1 MSPKKHI
8 EIFQYGHR
16 ELYTLI
22 CYFIFPLKKKID
34 KKTLPGKSLW
44 EKEVLKTQKDIEA
57 YQYDLRKFIYFFEE

>member
-16 ELYTLI
+16 EFCDMLF
-22 CYFIFPLKKKID
+22 YFSFEKKKQT
-34 KKTLPGKSLW
+34 KKTLSGKSLW

-57 YQYDLRKFIYFFEE
+57 YQYDLRKFNFFEE